1 MSGVDQAVD
10 RAATKLRETADAWAA
25 EGGAK
30 AKVAELLSEDAS
42 FLPKLKP
49 SLIAARARGEL
60 PTDEAPNKPRSAP
73 AGPQMRKRP
82 KAKEPRGSGGGGGG
96 GPSPFVVIALALAT
110 GVVLAK
116 FVDWRGHAHP
126 KD

>member
-10 RAATKLRETADAWAA
+10 RAAAKLRETADAWAA

-30 AKVAELLSEDAS
+30 AKVAELLAEDAA

-49 SLIAARARGEL
+49 SLIAARVRGEL
-60 PTDEAPNKPRSAP
+60 PTDDAPARPRTAP
-73 AGPQMRKRP
+73 AGPQMSKRP
-82 KAKEPRGSGGGGGG
+82 KPKKRTDGGGGGG
-96 GPSPFVVIALALAT
+96 GPSPFLVIALALAA
-110 GVVLAK
+110 GVALAK